1 MLQRTLEGMLLSS
14 SRDSETRA
22 LVHLFQIVI
31 NTCLS
36 RSRVVQALSFG
47 TLQTS
52 FHILAREEESPQ
64 KNDGRVLS
72 DRSMA
77 RNQLS

>member
-1 MLQRTLEGMLLSS
+1 MGILMSLALAQAR
-14 SRDSETRA
+14 RA
-22 LVHLFQIVI
+22 ACAFVKH
-31 NTCLS
+31 CPS
-36 RSRVVQALSFG
+36 RSRIVQVLSLG

-64 KNDGRVLS
+64 KNDGRALS

-77 RNQLS
+77 KNRRT